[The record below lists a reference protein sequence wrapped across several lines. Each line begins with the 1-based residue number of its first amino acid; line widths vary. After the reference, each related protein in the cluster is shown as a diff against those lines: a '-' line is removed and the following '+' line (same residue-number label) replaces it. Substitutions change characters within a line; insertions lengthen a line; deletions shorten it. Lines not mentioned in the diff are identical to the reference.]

1 MQPEY
6 YYEVHYAI
14 PSITM
19 VGTPHWYVLCDGD
32 VLKYV
37 TGTTI
42 PSRKFDSESNALQ
55 SVTSTDILTQEY
67 KIVKC
72 EYEF

>member
-19 VGTPHWYVLCDGD
+19 VGASHWYVLCDGD

-42 PSRKFDSESNALQ
+42 PSRKFDS
-55 SVTSTDILTQEY
+55 
-67 KIVKC
+67 
-72 EYEF
+72 